1 MIGHRRILPGT
12 FWSELSQPFAQPHK
26 SARFPRLV
34 GVPGFEPGYSEGA
47 LCSTGRR
54 GQPYPPD
61 TQTENFGGEPGNRT
75 QSRASA
81 WHFSNVLAYHLP
93 RSPKYRAQRSRSRL
107 YSTRLNAARAVRS
120 MWHRDEDS
128 NPMRL
133 VWNQAALPG
142 ASRCECGGG

>member
-1 MIGHRRILPGT
+1 M
-12 FWSELSQPFAQPHK
+12 
-26 SARFPRLV
+26 V
-34 GVPGFEPGYSEGA
+34 GAPGFEPGRSDGA

-93 RSPKYRAQRSRSRL
+93 RSP
-107 YSTRLNAARAVRS
+107 
-120 MWHRDEDS
+120 WHRDEDS

-142 ASRCECGGG
+142 ASRCEFWRRVGDSNSRALAVRQFSGLLGYRLPIPSAFRLLVGEERLELSNPKEAGF